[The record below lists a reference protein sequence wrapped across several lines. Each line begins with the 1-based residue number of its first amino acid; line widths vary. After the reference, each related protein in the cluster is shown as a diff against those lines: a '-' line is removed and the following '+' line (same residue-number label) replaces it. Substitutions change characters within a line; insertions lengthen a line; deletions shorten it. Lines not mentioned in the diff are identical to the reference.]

1 MVGDMERSRLKDI
14 KALFFVGVNE
24 GNIPKNTQT
33 GGILSEL
40 DRDFF
45 KDQGVELAPGPKE
58 LMNMQRFYLYLNL
71 TKPREKLVLS
81 FSDTNAKG
89 EGISPAYLI
98 GSIRALYPKLEI
110 VRVQE
115 GEDGVYPEN
124 PEAGLELFL
133 EKLARETSREYE
145 TLEQV
150 DEVFGELYSWY
161 LKNADYK
168 DTVQKLVQSAFLRK
182 PQDVISQSVAG
193 ALYGEVSPYSA
204 TRLERFAAC
213 AFAHFLQ
220 YGMKLTERVEYEF
233 KAMDMGN
240 VMHRALENFAEEV
253 RKKGLN
259 WKELTREQREA
270 IADECLDEIVADY
283 GNTVLKSSARNEYM
297 IERTRRILRRTV
309 WALQKQLEQGE
320 FQPEGFEVTFGG
332 GRIDRVDA
340 MEDPDQ
346 NKVYVKVIDYKTGN
360 TSFDLVYLY
369 HGLQLQLMIY
379 LDGALQVE
387 QKKYAGREVVPAGVF
402 YYNIKDPMIQ
412 EKIDADLET
421 VSSGIM
427 KELKMNGLVQS
438 DPDIVQKMDSSLS
451 SIPVTF
457 NKDGSFRKNSS
468 VASSEQ
474 FAVLGRYVR
483 TKIEKLRSSILA
495 GDAEVSPYELG
506 KKNACTYCPY
516 VSVCGFDRKLPGYEF
531 RRLKNFSDE
540 ELWKAF
546 DREVE

>member
-1 MVGDMERSRLKDI
+1 MERSRLKDI